1 MRASNPKQP
10 IFLLQSVKS
19 EPFGNS
25 LNGRNADGI
34 SYQLQMQAGIWDATF
49 SKVDKS
55 KGGFRAERQL
65 LIPQGL
71 RTVSLFASCP
81 ILCNRIGWL
90 CWELVKRNPKLD
102 ALAIMSRN

>member
-1 MRASNPKQP
+1 
-10 IFLLQSVKS
+10 
-19 EPFGNS
+19 
-25 LNGRNADGI
+25 
-34 SYQLQMQAGIWDATF
+34 MQAGIWDATF

-71 RTVSLFASCP
+71 RTVSLFASWP

-102 ALAIMSRN
+102 ALAIMCTQLIADLICITICDSRR